1 MDSKITDTQY
11 NKVSLAGMFQED
23 DLKGVQATLRDAT
36 GISFFIIDYKGNP
49 VTDHD
54 NTVLF
59 CPNWDSQDA
68 YYRGCQIAYAMAGAT
83 SAIQSIPYIFSCPEG
98 MLNIA
103 VPLIVKNQYL
113 GALIGGPVI
122 CGEDEIKN
130 FDFIHCD
137 VPEMEYNK
145 DVLPGYGIERLDGVA
160 QLVYRMAKL
169 LGEKQS
175 CQLDCSRYDHN
186 TTHYEAV
193 RKRNKE
199 LSDRVDELT
208 FRSLRMKMPAQ
219 LFLNY
224 MTSLAN
230 IAVMENAEKT
240 EGLLSDFSYL
250 LRQYLLISNDRVSID
265 QELKLTEQY
274 LNVLL
279 GQFDHAFEYRINC
292 QPMMES
298 QQIPS
303 WCLVPYVTYMVDAYL
318 ESRNTGGHFFIDVEQ
333 NGAMCRISMQMEG
346 GSDSRKSRFGVI
358 SDRDSILDQMEDTEK
373 RFRYEYDDN
382 YYIAAAVDRTILEV
396 PVGG

>member
-1 MDSKITDTQY
+1 MDSKLTDTQY
-11 NKVSLAGMFQED
+11 FKASLAGMFQED
-23 DLKGVQATLRDAT
+23 DLKGIQNTLRDAT

-54 NTVLF
+54 NNVLF
-59 CPNWDSQDA
+59 CPNWESQDA

-83 SAIQSIPYIFSCPEG
+83 SAIQSISYIFCCPEG

-103 VPLIVKNQYL
+103 VPFIVKNQYL
-113 GALIGGPVI
+113 GALIGGPIICEEGIAEDFDVI
-122 CGEDEIKN
+122 PCEAPDL
-130 FDFIHCD
+130 
-137 VPEMEYNK
+137 EYNK
-145 DVLPGYGIERLDGVA
+145 DALPVYSMERLDGVA
-160 QLVYRMAKL
+160 QLVYRMIQL

-175 CQLDCSRYDHN
+175 CQLDCDRYDHN
-186 TTHYEAV
+186 VTHYEAV
-193 RKRNKE
+193 RKRNRE

-208 FRSLRMKMPAQ
+208 FQSLRMKMPAQ

-240 EGLLSDFSYL
+240 ESLISDFSYL
-250 LRQYLLISNDRVSID
+250 LRQYLLILDDRGTID

-274 LNVLL
+274 LKVLL

-346 GSDSRKSRFGVI
+346 GSDPRKSRFGVI
-358 SDRDSILDQMEDTEK
+358 SDRDSILEQMEDTEK

-382 YYIAAAVDRTILEV
+382 YYISAAVDRTILEI
-396 PVGG
+396 PVGS